1 MNSTGTEINLAL
13 KFPIADRGC
22 FRLCVGSVA
31 ASWDIFSV
39 YIHQVGLGA
48 GIKQGFRFID
58 IIANS
63 GKYWQ
68 KLVFQYSEV
77 FNIQD
82 TDANI
87 LSWLIP
93 TSGVSHK
100 IIASAINCW
109 YLTIFLPFMLIQPKT
124 R

>member
-1 MNSTGTEINLAL
+1 MCWVCVRILGYLSSLFTLCWGYVGVGT
-13 KFPIADRGC
+13 
-22 FRLCVGSVA
+22 
-31 ASWDIFSV
+31 
-39 YIHQVGLGA
+39 
-48 GIKQGFRFID
+48 KQGCRFVH
-58 IIANS
+58 IANS

-87 LSWLIP
+87 VRFCLMSLLIP

-100 IIASAINCW
+100 LVAIRINCW
-109 YLTIFLPFMLIQPKT
+109 MLISVPFC
-124 R
+124 